1 MTPSLT
7 ATLTDAELLA
17 LLASDVPFGDLT
29 TTSLGLTTQPGQ
41 VEFLARAPMT
51 LAASEEAARLFEL
64 VGAQVSQCLPTGS
77 QVPGG
82 ARLLSATGCA
92 ASLHRAWK
100 VAQTLTEY
108 ASGIA
113 TAASAITGAL
123 RQARLDTPVACT
135 RKCFPGTKA
144 IAVKAALAGGAV
156 MHRLGLS
163 ETLLV
168 FAEHRAFF
176 SPDELPHALARLK
189 RANPE
194 KKLVAEV
201 ESVAQA
207 RALALMGVDVLQL
220 EKFTPEA
227 VADCRRTLA
236 DSGWGHVCLAAAG
249 GVNARNAVAYAQAG
263 ADVLVTSAPFFAP
276 PADVKVLL
284 GPLPSPDI
292 PSILSIFQ

>member
-1 MTPSLT
+1 MTT
-7 ATLTDAELLA
+7 ALTDPELQA
-17 LLASDVPFGDLT
+17 LLASDVPYGDLT
-29 TTSLGLTTQPGQ
+29 TASLRLNTQPGQ
-41 VEFLARAPMT
+41 IAFFARAPMT
-51 LAASEEAARLFEL
+51 LAASEEAARMLEL
-64 VGAQVSQCLPTGS
+64 AGAQVGLCLPTGS
-77 QVPGG
+77 RVGSG
-82 ARLLSATGCA
+82 ARLLSATGGA

-113 TAASAITGAL
+113 TAASAITDAL
-123 RQARLDTPVACT
+123 RQAGMYTPVACT

-176 SPDELPHALARLK
+176 APNQLPQVLARLK

-201 ESVAQA
+201 ESVTQ
-207 RALALMGVDVLQL
+207 ALALAAMGVDVLQL
-220 EKFTPEA
+220 DKFTPDA
-227 VADCRRTLA
+227 VGQCRHALA
-236 DSGWGHVCLAAAG
+236 SAGWVGVRLAAAG
-249 GVNARNAVAYAQAG
+249 GVNASNAVAYAQAG

-276 PADVKVLL
+276 PADVKVVL
-284 GPLPSPDI
+284 GPVPGP
-292 PSILSIFQ
+292 

>member
-1 MTPSLT
+1 MTPSLP
-7 ATLTDAELLA
+7 ATLTDAELLT
-17 LLASDVPFGDLT
+17 LLASDAPFGDLT
-29 TTSLGLTTQPGQ
+29 TASLGLSTQPGQ

-51 LAASEEAARLFEL
+51 LAASEETARLFQL

-82 ARLLSATGCA
+82 ARLLTASGSA

-113 TAASAITGAL
+113 TAASAITDAL
-123 RQARLDTPVACT
+123 RQAGLDTPVACT

-168 FAEHRAFF
+168 FAEHRAFL
-176 SPDELPHALARLK
+176 SPDDLPQALARLK

-201 ESVAQA
+201 ASVAQA
-207 RALALMGVDVLQL
+207 LALAAMGVDVMQL

-236 DSGWGHVCLAAAG
+236 DSGWGKVCLAAAG

-284 GPLPSPDI
+284 GPQVRHQS
-292 PSILSIFQ
+292 F